1 MNFQTFSTFRPISAC
16 SDVTEIGTIKKNP
29 TDHLQTSTEGIK
41 LLTEKVLMS
50 KMTSLC
56 KAVLELFKILGRWGG
71 VFLISFPSQGGLTWS
86 DYFAVAERAAFC
98 CDISRT
104 HLALAMI
111 DEAGLFSMSIPT
123 KGILLYFRQCR

>member
-1 MNFQTFSTFRPISAC
+1 MNFQTFSTFRPISTS
-16 SDVTEIGTIKKNP
+16 SDVTEIGTINNNP

-41 LLTEKVLMS
+41 LLPEKELMS

-56 KAVLELFKILGRWGG
+56 NAVLELFKILGKGEG
-71 VFLISFPSQGGLTWS
+71 CFSFHSPVIGGLTWS

-123 KGILLYFRQCR
+123 KGTLLYFRQCR